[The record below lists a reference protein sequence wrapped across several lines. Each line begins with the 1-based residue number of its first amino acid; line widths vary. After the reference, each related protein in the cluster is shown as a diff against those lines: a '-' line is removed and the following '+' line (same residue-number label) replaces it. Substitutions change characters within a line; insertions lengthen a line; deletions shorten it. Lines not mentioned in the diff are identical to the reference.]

1 MRICVRTV
9 TKGCYYLCCRGKK
22 VIDDVERSDIL
33 ACIARNVN
41 EGVRRELLDD
51 NSIESLIDV
60 DDTIFCSNSKCVTY
74 DKEYSFESV
83 HITAAPEGD
92 WFCPSCRELPSAHI
106 CVAQESVVVN
116 CPCYKG
122 LKTSSNSVR

>member
-1 MRICVRTV
+1 MIFWPVLPV
-9 TKGCYYLCCRGKK
+9 MSKK
-22 VIDDVERSDIL
+22 VFDT
-33 ACIARNVN
+33 
-41 EGVRRELLDD
+41 RELFDD
-51 NSIESLIDV
+51 SSIESLIDV
-60 DDTIFCSNSKCVTY
+60 DDTILCSNIKCGTY